1 MPFAKTIK
9 YTEVVNIDNDKIT
22 SRPENVEQGKT
33 FVGRTKKIEIGAMPV
48 YEEHGD
54 ITLLAGESQQFNI
67 GKVSKPFKVIATP
80 LAEQTVADAESSDI
94 ISGKFAWVN
103 GSKIRGNIPTFSDKT
118 INLSSGQQESLADG
132 YYKNCKVTG
141 SVLAQETTG
150 TAIDSDILSGKTAW
164 VNGEQITGSMSKS
177 IPINIKIGPGEAYN
191 LDPAY
196 YPGGKITSETIN
208 EATPGNAIGDDILL
222 GKTAWV
228 NGNKITG
235 TIQNVTPTQYTL
247 PINGTY
253 TIPRGYHTGLGSV
266 IQHVETM
273 DGLNITPSTESRR
286 IPTAGKYMTQD
297 ITVAP
302 VTNAVSFEI
311 PENKYIIDQNIV
323 FGEDERMVIT
333 LPVDNWHDNNTMN
346 VYNIDIIIENDDTST
361 SPPSTKLV
369 SLIKGNIVLDGRNNS
384 KFNDLILSDM
394 LKVYGMIDSITK
406 AHTFI
411 ILLNPDGGVSD
422 NFVAAHMYIK
432 IKEVFRCRNYVN
444 G

>member
-9 YTEVVNIDNDKIT
+9 YTEVVNIDNDRIT

-164 VNGEQITGSMSKS
+164 VNG
-177 IPINIKIGPGEAYN
+177 
-191 LDPAY
+191 
-196 YPGGKITSETIN
+196 
-208 EATPGNAIGDDILL
+208 
-222 GKTAWV
+222 
-228 NGNKITG
+228 NKITG

-323 FGEDERMVIT
+323 FGEDKRMAIT

-346 VYNIDIIIENDDTST
+346 VYNIIGETDDNST
-361 SPPSTKLV
+361 SPPGVKLV
-369 SLIKGNIVLDGRNNS
+369 SILKGNIVLDGRNNS
-384 KFNDLILSDM
+384 SEFNDLILIFGM
-394 LKVYGMIDSITK
+394 LKIYGTIDSVTK

-411 ILLNPDGGVSD
+411 MMLGDERRGSFNT
-422 NFVAAHMYIK
+422 NMNIK